1 MRAEISNKLLLK
13 VIQAWDPD
21 EAELWSVDK
30 HGDLRQHTSDGIWYI
45 REPNNEIPPHYPED
59 DWYEACELVE
69 FLLKD
74 RPDLELLKGS
84 GGWKDEVPEDE
95 CLKAT
100 NGCWDSDPWEYST
113 TPVRDLVIRIKSYEY
128 LKEWKERQEGN
139 MKIETPSVAGAM
151 TFRPNGPK
159 AISDFTGGEP
169 KQTLYISTEHPL
181 SILNGSKIRL
191 SKPVPFDM
199 KPGEILS
206 LINCEG
212 IWWET
217 SRVTAIDP
225 DDVTL
230 SIEGQSIE
238 GMEIHDDV
246 LGVPATYDRICPR
259 CNGSKEVVGWH
270 GKESCNVC

>member
-1 MRAEISNKLLLK
+1 MRSKISNELLLQ

-21 EAELWSVDK
+21 GA
-30 HGDLRQHTSDGIWYI
+30 GDLYVDGCGELRCGEGSWYV
-45 REPNNEIPPHYPED
+45 RWPNGDMYISHRSIA
-59 DWYEACELVE
+59 EASKLVE

-74 RPDLELLKGS
+74 RPDLNPDSKVS
-84 GGWKDEVPEDE
+84 WDKDVLSHSRKEWGI
-95 CLKAT
+95 A
-100 NGCWDSDPWEYST
+100 WASDPFSELGAPIPSDI
-113 TPVRDLVIRIKSYEY
+113 VRRLKSYEY
-128 LKEWKERQEGN
+128 LREWKERQEGN

-212 IWWET
+212 VWWET
-217 SRVTAIDP
+217 SRVTTIDP

-230 SIEGQSIE
+230 SIEGQTIE

-246 LGVPATYDRICPR
+246 LGVPATYDRICPH